1 MSLKVKIKAK
11 GDDAEDILEGHL
23 PGAGSNDS
31 RKPDVGTPAGSAPNG
46 AEEYYGQT
54 DLGGHSKSYDEST
67 QMSSAVREAHPGG
80 VHRTQAEGPQ
90 GSQGERPAPSEVRTA
105 TVDKTV
111 SKKAADA
118 QVGSNRQYF
127 NEEERRRNS

>member
-11 GDDAEDILEGHL
+11 GEDAEEILEGHL
-23 PGAGSNDS
+23 PGASNDS

-54 DLGGHSKSYDEST
+54 DLGGCSKSYHESG
-67 QMSSAVREAHPGG
+67 QMSKEVREAHPGG
-80 VHRTQAEGPQ
+80 VHRTQEVGPQ
-90 GSQGERPAPSEVRTA
+90 GNSGGGKSITVTTA
-105 TVDKTV
+105 TVDKEV

-127 NEEERRRNS
+127 NEHERKHNS